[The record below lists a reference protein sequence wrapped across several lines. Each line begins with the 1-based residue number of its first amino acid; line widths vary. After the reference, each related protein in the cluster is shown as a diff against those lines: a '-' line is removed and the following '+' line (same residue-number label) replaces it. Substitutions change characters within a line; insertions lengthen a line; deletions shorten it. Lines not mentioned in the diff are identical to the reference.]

1 VTVGRAAAGTEVV
14 DDGRCF
20 ACGPRNEIG
29 LRLRFDV
36 VGDGEVRCVT
46 TLGPAYQGWVGMAH
60 GGIAMMLLDEAMA
73 HAAGAAGRRG
83 VTAEVR
89 VRFRRPLPLG
99 EPLTVTG
106 RVLWRRRDVFG
117 LDATVS
123 DQAGRLLVSGE
134 GRFVSKGTVA
144 PGSLGGTNAG

>member
-1 VTVGRAAAGTEVV
+1 VTVEGAAAPADVV

-20 ACGPRNEIG
+20 ACGPRNELG

-46 TLGPAYQGWVGMAH
+46 TLAPAFQGWVGMAH
-60 GGIAMMLLDEAMA
+60 GGIAMTLLDEAMA
-73 HAAGAAGRRG
+73 HAAGATGRKG

-89 VRFRRPLPLG
+89 VRFRRALPL
-99 EPLTVTG
+99 EAPLTITG

-117 LDATVS
+117 LEATVT
-123 DQAGRLLVSGE
+123 DAAGRLLASGE
-134 GRFVSKGTVA
+134 GRFVSKGFVT
-144 PGSLGGTNAG
+144 PGSLGGADAG